1 MKSYWYTVFKN
12 YFGFF
17 MNTYKVLQH
26 PTKELKAVKTGF
38 AWLAIPFITCIPVFP
53 AWFLFR
59 GLWKI
64 FIAYILAIL
73 ILASIDYELY
83 GYVGFFNFS
92 TADGLQIIIIIV
104 ETVILTLPA
113 FKGNDWTVSNLID
126 QGYKVSYSVQAS
138 SKKEALQLAQNKN
151 IG

>member
-1 MKSYWYTVFKN
+1 
-12 YFGFF
+12 

-26 PTKELKAVKTGF
+26 DSKELKAVKAGF
-38 AWLAIPFITCIPVFP
+38 AWLAIPFITCLPIFPV
-53 AWFLFR
+53 WFLFR

-64 FIAYILAIL
+64 FIAYILTIL

-83 GYVGFFNFS
+83 GYLGFFNFS
-92 TADGLQIIIIIV
+92 TADGLQIIIIIA
-104 ETVILTLPA
+104 EAVILMLPA
-113 FKGNDWTVSNLID
+113 FKGNEWTVSNLIN

-138 SKKEALQLAQNKN
+138 SKKEALNLAQNKN

>member
-1 MKSYWYTVFKN
+1 
-12 YFGFF
+12 

-26 PTKELKAVKTGF
+26 DSKELKAVKAGF
-38 AWLAIPFITCIPVFP
+38 AWLAIPFITCLPIFPV
-53 AWFLFR
+53 WFLFR

-64 FIAYILAIL
+64 FIAYILTIL

-83 GYVGFFNFS
+83 GFLGFFNFS
-92 TADGLQIIIIIV
+92 TADGLQIIIIIA
-104 ETVILTLPA
+104 EAVILMLPA
-113 FKGNDWTVSNLID
+113 FKGNEWTVSNLID

-138 SKKEALQLAQNKN
+138 SKKEALQLAKKKN

>member
-1 MKSYWYTVFKN
+1 MK
-12 YFGFF
+12 
-17 MNTYKVLQH
+17 TYKVLQH
-26 PTKELKAVKTGF
+26 PDKDLKAVKTGF
-38 AWLAIPFITCIPVFP
+38 AWFAIPFVTCLPIFP

-64 FIAYILAIL
+64 FIVYTLTIL

-83 GYVGFFNFS
+83 GYLGFFNFS
-92 TADGLQIIIIIV
+92 TADGLQIIILII
-104 ETVILTLPA
+104 ESVILILPA
-113 FKGNDWTVSNLID
+113 LKGNDWTISNLID

-138 SKKEALQLAQNKN
+138 SKNEALQLAQKKN

>member
-1 MKSYWYTVFKN
+1 
-12 YFGFF
+12 

-26 PTKELKAVKTGF
+26 DSKELKAVKAGF
-38 AWLAIPFITCIPVFP
+38 AWLAIPFITFLPIFPV
-53 AWFLFR
+53 WFLFR

-64 FIAYILAIL
+64 FIAYLLTIL

-83 GYVGFFNFS
+83 GYLGFFNFS
-92 TADGLQIIIIIV
+92 TADGLQIIIIIA
-104 ETVILTLPA
+104 ETVILMLPA
-113 FKGNDWTVSNLID
+113 FKGNEWTVSNLID

>member
-1 MKSYWYTVFKN
+1 
-12 YFGFF
+12 

-26 PTKELKAVKTGF
+26 PTKNLKAVKTGF
-38 AWLAIPFITCIPVFP
+38 AWLAIPFVTFLPVFP

-64 FIAYILAIL
+64 FIAYILTIL
-73 ILASIDYELY
+73 ILASIDFELY
-83 GYVGFFNFS
+83 GYLGFFNFS

-104 ETVILTLPA
+104 ETVILILPA
-113 FKGNDWTVSNLID
+113 FKGNEWTISNLID

-138 SKKEALQLAQNKN
+138 SKKEALQLAQNKH

>member
-1 MKSYWYTVFKN
+1 
-12 YFGFF
+12 

-26 PTKELKAVKTGF
+26 PAKELKAVKTGF
-38 AWLAIPFITCIPVFP
+38 SWLAIPFVTFLPVFP
-53 AWFLFR
+53 VWFLFR

-64 FIAYILAIL
+64 FIAYILIIL

-83 GYVGFFNFS
+83 GFLGFFNFS

-104 ETVILTLPA
+104 ETVILILPA
-113 FKGNDWTVSNLID
+113 FKGNEWTISNLID

-138 SKKEALQLAQNKN
+138 SKKEALQLAQNKH

>member
-1 MKSYWYTVFKN
+1 
-12 YFGFF
+12 

-26 PTKELKAVKTGF
+26 DSKELKAVKAGF
-38 AWLAIPFITCIPVFP
+38 AWLAIPFITCLPIFPV
-53 AWFLFR
+53 WFLFR

-64 FIAYILAIL
+64 FVAYILTIL

-83 GYVGFFNFS
+83 GYLGFFNFS
-92 TADGLQIIIIIV
+92 TADGLQIIIIIA
-104 ETVILTLPA
+104 ETVILMLPA
-113 FKGNDWTVSNLID
+113 FKGNEWTVSNLID

-138 SKKEALQLAQNKN
+138 SKKEALQLAKNKN

>member
-1 MKSYWYTVFKN
+1 
-12 YFGFF
+12 

-26 PTKELKAVKTGF
+26 DSKELKAVKAGF
-38 AWLAIPFITCIPVFP
+38 AWLAIPFITCLPIFP
-53 AWFLFR
+53 LWFLFR

-64 FIAYILAIL
+64 FIAYILTIL

-83 GYVGFFNFS
+83 GYLGFFNFS

-104 ETVILTLPA
+104 EAVILMLPA
-113 FKGNDWTVSNLID
+113 FKGNEWTVSNLID
-126 QGYKVSYSVQAS
+126 QGYKISYSVQAS
-138 SKKEALQLAQNKN
+138 SKKEALQLAKNKN

>member
-1 MKSYWYTVFKN
+1 
-12 YFGFF
+12 

-26 PTKELKAVKTGF
+26 DSKDLKAVKVGF
-38 AWLAIPFITCIPVFP
+38 AWLAIPFITCLPIFPV
-53 AWFLFR
+53 WFLSR

-64 FIAYILAIL
+64 FIAYILTIL

-83 GYVGFFNFS
+83 GYLGFFNFS
-92 TADGLQIIIIIV
+92 TADGLQIIIIIA
-104 ETVILTLPA
+104 ETVILMLPA
-113 FKGNDWTVSNLID
+113 FKGNEWTVSNLID

-138 SKKEALQLAQNKN
+138 SKKEALQLAKNKN

>member
-1 MKSYWYTVFKN
+1 MK
-12 YFGFF
+12 
-17 MNTYKVLQH
+17 TYKVLQH
-26 PTKELKAVKTGF
+26 PDKDLKAVKTGF
-38 AWLAIPFITCIPVFP
+38 AWLAIPFVTCLPIFP

-64 FIAYILAIL
+64 FIAYILTIL

-83 GYVGFFNFS
+83 GYLGFFNFS
-92 TADGLQIIIIIV
+92 TADGLQIIILII
-104 ETVILTLPA
+104 ESVILILPA
-113 FKGNDWTVSNLID
+113 LKGNDWTISNLID

-138 SKKEALQLAQNKN
+138 SKNEALQLAQKKN

>member
-1 MKSYWYTVFKN
+1 
-12 YFGFF
+12 

-26 PTKELKAVKTGF
+26 DSKDLKAVKVGF
-38 AWLAIPFITCIPVFP
+38 AWLAIPFITCLPIFPV
-53 AWFLFR
+53 WFLFR

-64 FIAYILAIL
+64 FIAYILTIL

-83 GYVGFFNFS
+83 GFLGFFNFS
-92 TADGLQIIIIIV
+92 TADGVQIIIIII
-104 ETVILTLPA
+104 ETVILIVPA

-138 SKKEALQLAQNKN
+138 SKKEALNLAQNKN